1 MQYIAFDFETS
12 GLPEGR
18 RNVVITPETLKN
30 FNSCRAV
37 SLSAARFS
45 NHGRLVDTFDAI
57 VYPDDFVISQGSID
71 IHGITNEQA
80 RKEGRPF
87 PEVFVD
93 FLKFV
98 GPRSKNF
105 VAHNTQF
112 DTSVLRSEMI
122 RHNIDMSL
130 IEGFN
135 FQCTLKMYKERFMKP
150 IKLGVLYIPGDL
162 PFLGLKRDS
171 LR

>member
-1 MQYIAFDFETS
+1 MACMQYIAFDFETS

-18 RNVVITPETLKN
+18 RNVTITPETLKN
-30 FNSCRAV
+30 FDSCRAV

-45 NHGRLVDTFDAI
+45 NNGRLVDTFDAI
-57 VYPDDFVISQGSID
+57 IYPDNFIISQDSID

-80 RKEGRPF
+80 RAEGRPF

-105 VAHNTQF
+105 IAHNAQF
-112 DTSVLRSEMI
+112 DTI
-122 RHNIDMSL
+122 L
-130 IEGFN
+130 I
-135 FQCTLKMYKERFMKP
+135 
-150 IKLGVLYIPGDL
+150 
-162 PFLGLKRDS
+162 
-171 LR
+171 